1 MKNFEGTETTAVQAL
16 INWREGKRSDFPEQ
30 EVKDHFNLFN
40 DTLEPRE
47 HKAIAAQSIV
57 IKCLGK
63 LSKTDVQKIDRKLA
77 AIITPPKKQVN
88 KDFGM
93 SL

>member
-1 MKNFEGTETTAVQAL
+1 MMKDFKGTETTAVQEL
-16 INWREGKRSDFPEQ
+16 ISWKKGTRTSFPEQ

-47 HKAIAAQSIV
+47 HKAIAAQSIA

-63 LSKTDVQKIDRKLA
+63 LSEKSVKDIEKKLA
-77 AIITPPKKQVN
+77 AIY
-88 KDFGM
+88 FER
-93 SL
+93 

>member
-1 MKNFEGTETTAVQAL
+1 MKNFEGTETTAVQEL
-16 INWREGKRSDFPEQ
+16 VNWKKGIRPSFPMK

-40 DTLEPRE
+40 DTLEPKE
-47 HKAIAAQSIV
+47 HKAIAAQSIA

-63 LSKTDVQKIDRKLA
+63 LPEKDVKDIDKKLA
-77 AIITPPKKQVN
+77 AIINPPKKQVN

-93 SL
+93 RL

>member
-1 MKNFEGTETTAVQAL
+1 MKNFKGTEDKAVQEL
-16 INWREGKRSDFPEQ
+16 VNWRQGKRSDFPEQ

-47 HKAIAAQSIV
+47 HKAIAAQSIA

-63 LSKTDVQKIDRKLA
+63 LSKTEVQDIDRKLA
-77 AIITPPKKQVN
+77 AIINPPAIT
-88 KDFGM
+88 
-93 SL
+93 

>member
-1 MKNFEGTETTAVQAL
+1 MMKDFKGTETTAVQEL
-16 INWREGKRSDFPEQ
+16 LSWKKGTRPSFPEQ

-47 HKAIAAQSIV
+47 HKAIAAQSIA

-63 LSKTDVQKIDRKLA
+63 LSKTDVKDIDKKLA
-77 AIITPPKKQVN
+77 AIY
-88 KDFGM
+88 FER
-93 SL
+93 

>member
-1 MKNFEGTETTAVQAL
+1 MKNFEGTETTAVQEL
-16 INWREGKRSDFPEQ
+16 INWKKGIRPSFPEQ

-47 HKAIAAQSIV
+47 HKAIAAQSIA

-63 LSKTDVQKIDRKLA
+63 LPEKDVKDIDKKLA
-77 AIITPPKKQVN
+77 AIINPPKIT
-88 KDFGM
+88 
-93 SL
+93 